1 MMNRALLIVLTC
13 LVFSK
18 PLAAQSKEE
27 KAVANAVESLR
38 KALIDPDNATLA
50 KLTFKELTY
59 GHSTGRVENQKEF
72 IESLVSGKS
81 DFISIEVTNQ
91 TIKLVGNTAI
101 VHHSLFGQTVDN
113 GNPGT
118 AKLYVMYTWQKQNGK
133 WKLLVRQAV
142 KQPQ

>member
-1 MMNRALLIVLTC
+1 
-13 LVFSK
+13 
-18 PLAAQSKEE
+18 
-27 KAVANAVESLR
+27 
-38 KALIDPDNATLA
+38 LIDPDNATLA

-81 DFISIEVTNQ
+81 DFVSIEVTNQ